1 VVDLLPG
8 GARARSASLNDVR
21 PRPDRPRWSDDAQS
35 YALIGLFFITLGAT
49 MLSVTQEQWVPLASF
64 AVPLLLGSL
73 LLSLPRFIVLVV
85 VQAACVTGVL
95 LVIGATSLRVSV
107 AVVLGVSALIMVVA
121 VTRNRLGPTGE
132 SMLIDLRDRLQSQ
145 SELPELPA
153 GWTAQAVMRSA
164 GGAQFAGDFIAA
176 AKTQRGAALEV
187 VVVDVS
193 GKGLSAGTRALQL
206 SGAFGG
212 LLGALP
218 PNRFLTA
225 ANDYLLRQEW
235 AEGFATAAH
244 LSLSLTTGYFEL
256 RTAGHPPGV
265 QLHAGSGKWQ
275 VHDSSGPA
283 LGLLEDADFVATTG
297 RLQHGD
303 TMMLFTDGLV
313 ETPERDYTLGIDKL
327 VGEAERMGRQGFD
340 DGARRLLDRL
350 DSAADDRA
358 LVLLHRR

>member
-1 VVDLLPG
+1 VVELLPD
-8 GARARSASLNDVR
+8 GARARSASLDDVR
-21 PRPDRPRWSDDAQS
+21 PLRARRGRSDDAQS
-35 YALIGLFFITLGAT
+35 FALIGLCFLTLGAT

-64 AVPLLLGSL
+64 GLPLLLGSL
-73 LLSLPRFIVLVV
+73 LLSLQRFIVLVA
-85 VQAACVTGVL
+85 VQSVCLTGVL
-95 LVIGATSLRVSV
+95 LVIGVTPLRVSV
-107 AVVLGVSALIMVVA
+107 AVVLGVSALIMAAA
-121 VTRNRLGPTGE
+121 VTRKRLGPTGE
-132 SMLIDLRDRLQSQ
+132 SMLIDLRDRLRSQ

-218 PNRFLTA
+218 PSRFLPA

-235 AEGFATAAH
+235 SEGFATAAH
-244 LSLSLTTGYFEL
+244 LSLSLTTGRFEL

-275 VHDSSGPA
+275 VHDSTGPA
-283 LGLLEDADFVATTG
+283 LGLLDDADFVAATG

-340 DGARRLLDRL
+340 DGARRLLERL
-350 DSAADDRA
+350 DSTADDRA